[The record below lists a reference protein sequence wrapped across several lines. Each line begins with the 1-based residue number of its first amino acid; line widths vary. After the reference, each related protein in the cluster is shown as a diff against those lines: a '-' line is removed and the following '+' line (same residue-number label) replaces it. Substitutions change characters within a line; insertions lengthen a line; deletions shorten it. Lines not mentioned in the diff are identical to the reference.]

1 MVVLFICFVLV
12 VLGMIPPLIGRR
24 AFLLI
29 LRHRCIRSWQLVE
42 VMRMIPYFVTKKSIL
57 TIYFVRNESLM
68 PISKNVYPSKRI
80 TLPLQMMFKPN
91 TDMSPSHTA

>member
-29 LRHRCIRSWQLVE
+29 LRHRCILSWQLVG
-42 VMRMIPYFVTKKSIL
+42 
-57 TIYFVRNESLM
+57 N
-68 PISKNVYPSKRI
+68 
-80 TLPLQMMFKPN
+80 
-91 TDMSPSHTA
+91 